1 MLPLGH
7 STNLKRR
14 IQFPVIGLAAALA
27 LGQCAAADS
36 PFQVDAWSTADGLAQ
51 GSVIAIT
58 QTHDGYLWLGTVNG
72 LVRFDGNSMTK
83 FNVNNTPK
91 LPDNVVNFLFE
102 DSRSNL
108 WVGTANG
115 RLCAFRGG
123 EVKQFDVSGAGG
135 KVIFADEDAS
145 GVIRFWAASGN
156 LVSFKDG
163 KLEPHPAG
171 YQTQLLDRAFHLRT
185 PGKSGGVWRLQ
196 VDWLGQHE
204 RIQKFRGE
212 TPETEILEKDLGRC
226 PWTPVLD
233 RLPDGRFYDANVT
246 AICEDREGNLVV
258 GTHNDGIYW
267 FDGRD
272 GFNHI
277 STDKGVSRNVVLSLY
292 EDHEGNLWAG
302 TDGDGLERIS
312 KQTFT
317 LPAGSASDSA
327 VAVAE
332 DALGGVWTA
341 FNVRGLAYALTN
353 SIADFKLGATN
364 NASSVCVDNRQQVW
378 AGTRDEGLFRREAD
392 RFEPVGEAQPVGR
405 QIFALF
411 QSSGGKL
418 WVGGNNKFASYD
430 SQKWRFY
437 SAADGLPPGNVR
449 AFAEDGSS
457 NLWIAT
463 DSEGILRFHDGK
475 ISTANAPVKDVSCL
489 LSDREGVLWAGT
501 FGHGLARYAGGR
513 WTVYASGDGLLGD
526 DIGYLMED
534 DFTNLWLGSYEGLVR
549 IEKKSLADFANG
561 TAKKIAC
568 RTFLTR
574 ECSVGIQP
582 AAIRTRD
589 GRLLFS
595 TIEGLVAVN
604 PADLRPNTN
613 PPPVVIESVLV
624 DDVPWNRGQLTATWP
639 AALVLQPENQKLE
652 IHFTALNFSAPKGAQ
667 FGARF
672 RYRLAEHAQK
682 KSALNWIDIGT
693 ERVARFPKLQPGDYA
708 FLVQACNEDGVWN
721 ENGASLTVMVQ
732 PPFWRKPWFI
742 TASVLTLLGALG
754 GAIYLIS
761 TAKLKRQLRVA
772 QQKEAIEYERARIAR
787 DLHDQLGANLT
798 QITLLGEMAESDK
811 ELPAE
816 IEQHA
821 QQICVTARETTRSLD
836 EIVWAVNPSN
846 DTLESL
852 ANYACKYA
860 QDYFAMA
867 GVSFRAELPPGLP
880 PLPILP
886 EVRHNIFLAYKEAV
900 NNVVKHAHATEAR
913 VKLLLEQG
921 QFVLSVAD
929 NGRGLGD
936 LSKKQLRNG
945 LKNMRRRLADVG
957 GQFEIAPG
965 VAGGTV
971 VKLTVPVKNQA

>member
-7 STNLKRR
+7 STKLKRR
-14 IQFPVIGLAAALA
+14 IQFLVTGLAAALV
-27 LGQCAAADS
+27 LGQRAAADS
-36 PFQVDAWSTADGLAQ
+36 PFMVDAWSTADGLAQ

-83 FNVNNTPK
+83 FNVNNTPG

-135 KVIFADEDAS
+135 KIIFAEEDAS
-145 GVIRFWAASGN
+145 GVISFCAASGN
-156 LVSFKDG
+156 LLSFKDG

-171 YQTQLLDRAFHLRT
+171 YQAQLLDRAFHQRT
-185 PGKSGGVWRLQ
+185 PGKNGIVWRLQ
-196 VDWLGQHE
+196 SDYGLQNE
-204 RIQKFRGE
+204 RIQKLGG
-212 TPETEILEKDLGRC
+212 TNLEIGIGVC
-226 PWTPVLD
+226 PWTPVPNK
-233 RLPDGRFYDANVT
+233 LPDERLYDANVT
-246 AICEDREGNLVV
+246 AMCEDREGNLVV
-258 GTHNDGIYW
+258 GTHNDGVYW
-267 FDGRD
+267 FDAHG

-277 STDKGVSRNVVLSLY
+277 STDKGVSQNVVLSLC
-292 EDHEGNLWAG
+292 EDREGNLWAG

-317 LPAGSASDSA
+317 IPAGFASDSA

-332 DALGGVWTA
+332 DARGGVWTA
-341 FNVRGLAYALTN
+341 FNRRGLTYTLTN
-353 SIADFKLGATN
+353 AMTDFSIGTKT
-364 NASSVCVDNRQQVW
+364 NASSVLVDSRQQVW
-378 AGTRDEGLFRREAD
+378 AGTRDEGLFRLEAD
-392 RFEPVGEAQPVGR
+392 GFQRVYESQAVGL
-405 QIFALF
+405 QIFTLF
-411 QSSGGKL
+411 QSSNGKL
-418 WVGGNNKFASYD
+418 WVGGNNGVASYD
-430 SQKWRFY
+430 EQGWKFY
-437 SAADGLPPGNVR
+437 TAADGLPPGDVR
-449 AFAEDGSS
+449 AFAEDGSA

-463 DSEGILRFHDGK
+463 DGAGIFKLRDGK
-475 ISTANAPVKDVSCL
+475 ISATNAPVKDISCL

-501 FGHGLARYAGGR
+501 FGHGLARFADGR
-513 WTVYASGDGLLGD
+513 WTGYSSGDGLLGD
-526 DIGYLMED
+526 DIGYLIED
-534 DFTNLWLGSYEGLVR
+534 EFTNLWLGSYEGLMRV
-549 IEKKSLADFANG
+549 EKESLADFAAG
-561 TAKKIAC
+561 TVKKIAC

-574 ECSVGIQP
+574 ECTVGIQP
-582 AAIRTRD
+582 AAILTRD

-624 DDVPWNRGQLTATWP
+624 DDVPWNSGQLTATWP

-672 RYRLAEHAQK
+672 RYGLEEHAQK
-682 KSALNWIDIGT
+682 ERAPNWIDIGT
-693 ERVARFPKLQPGDYA
+693 ERVARFPKLQPGNYT

-721 ENGASLTVMVQ
+721 ETGASLAVTVQ

-742 TASVLTLLGALG
+742 AASVLTLLGVLAG
-754 GAIYLIS
+754 TIYLIS

-772 QQKEAIEYERARIAR
+772 QQKEAIEQERARIAR

-798 QITLLGEMAESDK
+798 QITLLGEMAETDK
-811 ELPAE
+811 EVPAE

-867 GVSFRAELPPGLP
+867 GVSFRAELPAGLP
-880 PLPILP
+880 PIPILP
-886 EVRHNIFLAYKEAV
+886 EVRHNVFLAYKEAV

-913 VKLLLEQG
+913 VKLLLEPG

-936 LSKKQLRNG
+936 LSGKQLRNG

-957 GQFEIAPG
+957 GQFDIAPG
-965 VAGGTV
+965 AEGGTM
-971 VKLTVPVKNQA
+971 VKLVVPVKIQLEQE